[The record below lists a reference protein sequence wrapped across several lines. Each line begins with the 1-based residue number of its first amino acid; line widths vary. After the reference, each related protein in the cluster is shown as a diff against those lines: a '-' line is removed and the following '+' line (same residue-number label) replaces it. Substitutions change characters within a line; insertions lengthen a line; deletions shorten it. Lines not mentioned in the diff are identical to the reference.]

1 MFFME
6 KAVRI
11 HKVGVVGP
19 YFLGL
24 LVHHLHKGL
33 DAAAADVVGDDL
45 GRLVGGLHQQGV

>member
-19 YFLGL
+19 YIPGL
-24 LVHHLHKGL
+24 LVHHLHKAFPASRHML
-33 DAAAADVVGDDL
+33 
-45 GRLVGGLHQQGV
+45 R